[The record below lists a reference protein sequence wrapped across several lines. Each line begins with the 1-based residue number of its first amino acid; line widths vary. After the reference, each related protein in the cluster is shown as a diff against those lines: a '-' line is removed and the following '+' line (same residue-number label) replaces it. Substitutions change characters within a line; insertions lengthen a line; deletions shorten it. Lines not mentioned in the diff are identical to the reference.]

1 MNQGADAFPIEVKE
15 LIKYPSLL
23 DEEFF
28 DEPYGSIEDER
39 FDQIYPSKVQKLS
52 WRHWTPVAVAVE
64 AAKLLVTGPRTRV
77 LDVGCGP
84 GKFCL
89 VAAVLTDGRF
99 TGIEQ
104 RSDLV
109 AIARRAALKHR
120 VTNVEIIHGNVT
132 DFVFAGYDAFYLFNP
147 FEENMFQR
155 QKIDSSVPF
164 SKALFKKYTS
174 YVAVQLGNKP
184 IGTRVVTYAG
194 YADEIPACYDCEQA
208 LFGDDLKLWI
218 KTRDYAPENER
229 FGLGVSRSLRGTFG
243 WYSPRNLN
251 GCFA

>member
-1 MNQGADAFPIEVKE
+1 MNE
-15 LIKYPSLL
+15 LIQYPGLL
-23 DEEFF
+23 DDEF
-28 DEPYGSIEDER
+28 DEEPCASIEDER

-52 WRHWTPVAVAVE
+52 WQHWTPVSVAVE

-89 VAAVLTDGRF
+89 VAAALTDARF

-120 VTNVEIIHGNVT
+120 ATNVEIIHGNVI
-132 DFVFAGYDAFYLFNP
+132 DFAFAGYDAFYLFNP
-147 FEENMFQR
+147 FEENMFLR
-155 QKIDSSVPF
+155 QKIDSSVLL
-164 SKALFKKYTS
+164 SKALFKKYTR
-174 YVAVQLGNKP
+174 YVAVQLGNRP

-229 FGLGVSRSLRGTFG
+229 FGLGVSRSLRGTVG
-243 WYSPRNLN
+243 WYSPRNMN